1 MPRLLSAHS
10 AVWPVNVVVGSPG
23 ALIVY
28 PMTGVLPT
36 DDGGLKCTL
45 TASSPVLTVTLD
57 RRPGATGAV
66 AAVVTAPEGSE
77 AGPVPSALPAVTVN
91 VYAVPLVSPDTTA

>member
-10 AVWPVNVVVGSPG
+10 TVCPVNVVVGTPG
-23 ALIVY
+23 AVMVY

-36 DDGGLKCTL
+36 DDGGLTCRL

-57 RRPGATGAV
+57 GRPGATGAV
-66 AAVVTAPEGSE
+66 AAGVTAPEGSE
-77 AGPVPSALPAVTVN
+77 AGPAPSALPAVTVN
-91 VYAVPLVSPDTTA
+91 VYAVPLVSPGTTA